1 MKKDN
6 SNNLALLVQSLDEE
20 LQKLKKQIGYHKEKK
35 AVSVFSRYVK
45 FPSYYE
51 SLDDEL
57 RKLMKQIG
65 YHKEKKTVFFHIM

>member
-51 SLDDEL
+51 NMTKDNWFFGQSVIRKYWNDD
-57 RKLMKQIG
+57 
-65 YHKEKKTVFFHIM
+65 V